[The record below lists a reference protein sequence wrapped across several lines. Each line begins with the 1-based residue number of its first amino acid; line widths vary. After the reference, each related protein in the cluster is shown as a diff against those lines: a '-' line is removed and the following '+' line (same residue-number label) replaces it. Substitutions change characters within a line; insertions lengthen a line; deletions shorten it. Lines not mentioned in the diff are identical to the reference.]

1 MRNLFLGSASRAA
14 SVAVIGVLV
23 AACSAAATPTP
34 PSATQAAPTQAVTTS
49 EAPGASAASGA
60 VVVATASTTAGTVL
74 VGPTGMALYTHAGD
88 SATSSSCTGGCLAA
102 WPALVV
108 PSGGTVSGGAGATG
122 TFATFTRSDDGTSQ
136 VTYNGKPLYYFA
148 SDAAAGDVTGNGVAG
163 FVVATP

>member
-1 MRNLFLGSASRAA
+1 MSNPILFTARRVM
-14 SVAVIGVLV
+14 SVAAVGVLA
-23 AACSAAATPTP
+23 AACSSAATPTP
-34 PSATQAAPTQAVTTS
+34 PAATQSTPTQAATSS

-74 VGPTGMALYTHAGD
+74 VGPDGKTLYTHAGD
-88 SATSSSCTGGCLAA
+88 SATSSTCTGGCLSA

-108 PSGGTVSGGAGATG
+108 PSGGTVTAGAGVTG
-122 TFATFTRSDDGTSQ
+122 TLATFTRSDDGTSQ

-148 SDAAAGDVTGNGVAG
+148 SDAAAGDVTGNGVGG